1 MQTDYLDVAGKWG
14 IVLCHDLRRLDEY
27 EMRQMMMAFGMRG
40 ERIDRAIDVLLF
52 HENTGMCI
60 SRPGI
65 RMSLVF
71 IGDADSPEQWWD
83 TLAHE
88 VLDHVKVDIAS
99 YYYVPWRSE
108 DSAWLTGYLMRK
120 LVRLYGEPCS
130 EE

>member
-1 MQTDYLDVAGKWG
+1 
-14 IVLCHDLRRLDEY
+14 
-27 EMRQMMMAFGMRG
+27 MAFGMRG

-130 EE
+130 EG